1 MACWVVK
8 AYRMEVPYCVH
19 VLDCICCFLFF
30 AHTVFVILRKGAT
43 ATVLSAHVL
52 VDCLTIPWL
61 CLQKTPSIRGSSWL
75 SPGYLRVYFVMSGT
89 STLAGSSNLE
99 WLPEIA
105 VKGAQTAVEFLGLIV
120 LLAGTMWTL
129 ELLGE
134 TSFDDVY
141 FAADMGDISFLPDG
155 LLYLYNDVY
164 GGLWRLLARNCARKG
179 FCLRSYTGWCHVLLL
194 RYRAIGRA
202 PRLTSVGQGAV
213 SVIVRK
219 SSEERPRYCSWLRST
234 VRPAFCYRSIPQK
247 SRGGPRERAGGCD
260 TGADAVLRGGPID
273 VEGALG
279 ETCLL
284 LHRILTKL

>member
-1 MACWVVK
+1 MGRLRHHCLAGALVLCALAAKAEEAPADDDDDGPRVITDLDGASWARTWWQLLCSVILYALLIVLVKIKERLIPRKKPSKAHPETFAVDEAYKHFIAVWVGDDDTGDLPQKELLQDFLACGQLIGSLVCVACWVVK

-19 VLDCICCFLFF
+19 ILDCICCFLFF

-141 FAADMGDISFLPDG
+141 FAADMGDISSTRWSTLP
-155 LLYLYNDVY
+155 
-164 GGLWRLLARNCARKG
+164 
-179 FCLRSYTGWCHVLLL
+179 S
-194 RYRAIGRA
+194 
-202 PRLTSVGQGAV
+202 
-213 SVIVRK
+213 
-219 SSEERPRYCSWLRST
+219 
-234 VRPAFCYRSIPQK
+234 
-247 SRGGPRERAGGCD
+247 
-260 TGADAVLRGGPID
+260 
-273 VEGALG
+273 
-279 ETCLL
+279 
-284 LHRILTKL
+284 